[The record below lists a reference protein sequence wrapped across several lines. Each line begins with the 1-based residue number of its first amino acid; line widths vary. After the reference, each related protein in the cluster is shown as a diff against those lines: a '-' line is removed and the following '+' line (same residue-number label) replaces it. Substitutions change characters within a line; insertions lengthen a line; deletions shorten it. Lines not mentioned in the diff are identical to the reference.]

1 MLIKDVMRQ
10 PYVIE
15 SDIGLDQA
23 AKIMSDKKI
32 GCLVMVKGSKIRG
45 IITERDLLK
54 NFSKH
59 DKISRVMSQSVIT
72 IEPKQTLQEA
82 YELMKENS
90 IKRIPVI
97 NDQRDIVGIITLTDL
112 AAHMD
117 EFDESFFFNE

>member
-15 SDIGLDQA
+15 NDVGLDQA

-32 GCLVMVKGSKIRG
+32 GCLIMVKGSKIRG

-59 DKISRVMSQSVIT
+59 DKISKVMSQSVIT
-72 IEPKQTLQEA
+72 IEPQQTLQEA

-97 NDQRDIVGIITLTDL
+97 NDKRDIIGIITLTDI

>member
-32 GCLVMVKGSKIRG
+32 GCLIMVKGSKIRG

-59 DKISRVMSQSVIT
+59 DKISKVMSQSVIT

-97 NDQRDIVGIITLTDL
+97 NDQRDIIGIITLTDL

>member
-15 SDIGLDQA
+15 SDIGLEQA

-32 GCLVMVKGSKIRG
+32 GCLIMVKGSKIRG

-59 DKISRVMSQSVIT
+59 DKISKIMSQSVIT
-72 IEPKQTLQEA
+72 IEPQQTLQEA

-97 NDQRDIVGIITLTDL
+97 NDQRDIIGIITLTDL

-117 EFDESFFFNE
+117 EFDESFFFND

>member
-1 MLIKDVMRQ
+1 MRQ

-15 SDIGLDQA
+15 SDIGLEQA

-32 GCLVMVKGSKIRG
+32 GCLIMVKGSKIRG

-59 DKISRVMSQSVIT
+59 DKISKIMSQSVIT
-72 IEPKQTLQEA
+72 IEPQQTLQEA

-97 NDQRDIVGIITLTDL
+97 NDQRDIIGIITLTDL

-117 EFDESFFFNE
+117 EFDESFFFND

>member
-1 MLIKDVMRQ
+1 MLVKDAMRQ

-15 SDIGLDQA
+15 KDVDLDQA
-23 AKIMSDKKI
+23 AKVMSDKKI
-32 GCLVMVKGSKIRG
+32 GCLIMVKGSKIKG

-59 DKISRVMSQSVIT
+59 DKISKIMSQSVIT
-72 IEPKQTLQEA
+72 IEPNQTLQEA

-90 IKRIPVI
+90 IKRIPVV
-97 NDQRDIVGIITLTDL
+97 DEKRDIIGIITLTDL

>member
-32 GCLVMVKGSKIRG
+32 GCLIMVKGSKIRG

-59 DKISRVMSQSVIT
+59 DKISKVMSQSVIT